1 MGSLE
6 VSGSRHGGIKGVGE
20 NPHPARVPVLW
31 AGGCGG
37 LSRTFHAAPGGH
49 LAVESHRPQ
58 PTVGGQGAVVGLWA
72 SRRPEITSSQSQAS
86 QMLLDT
92 VEELKTNWRPWGQL
106 GHPWG
111 QREERA
117 G

>member
-58 PTVGGQGAVVGLWA
+58 PTVGGQGAVHGPLMEARVTG
-72 SRRPEITSSQSQAS
+72 
-86 QMLLDT
+86 
-92 VEELKTNWRPWGQL
+92 L
-106 GHPWG
+106 GHPRCCWTLWKS
-111 QREERA
+111 
-117 G
+117 